1 MMDDIA
7 DTTSTAQLAIFIR
20 GPGDEYSIT
29 KEMA

>member
-7 DTTSTAQLAIFIR
+7 YTTSTAQLVIFIR
-20 GPGDEYSIT
+20 GPGDEYDVT